1 MSFYLNPPK
10 KSKRFTIKMFLLK
23 AITIKYFPAICS
35 QSVFVG
41 AQLKQ
46 KLEQHFNRNSLLGK
60 VLFMIY
66 FIDWEKYI
74 FLVIVYCIIFPGI
87 WVFTFSKWLVL
98 SYQKGSWYPFLSQIL
113 YSNFFIA
120 IFATL
125 NPICSFFGWMG
136 S

>member
-1 MSFYLNPPK
+1 MSFNLNPPK
-10 KSKRFTIKMFLLK
+10 KSKRFTIKIFVLK

-66 FIDWEKYI
+66 FID
-74 FLVIVYCIIFPGI
+74 
-87 WVFTFSKWLVL
+87 
-98 SYQKGSWYPFLSQIL
+98 
-113 YSNFFIA
+113 
-120 IFATL
+120 
-125 NPICSFFGWMG
+125 
-136 S
+136 